1 MRRSLK
7 AISFMLIALIMIISC
22 EKKEQVK
29 SDKFAVDPYPVMKRA
44 MEKGKFLIIIFES
57 ETCKYC
63 ERLNKEV
70 LSDLK
75 VKEAMIKNGVEI
87 AIVDVNGDRTVID
100 PPEKKEVNEQILA
113 YLYRITGYPT
123 IIVFDKNNNYQVL
136 YKIPGFIDKESF
148 LDLLYYLG
156 TGCYQKNI
164 DIRKFREMGRK
175 C

>member
-1 MRRSLK
+1 MRYISLL
-7 AISFMLIALIMIISC
+7 FFLIIAVFLISC
-22 EKKEQVK
+22 DKKEEAK
-29 SDKFAVDPYPVMKRA
+29 SDKFAVDPYPVIKKA
-44 MEKGKFLIIIFES
+44 MEEGKFLIIIFES

-70 LSDLK
+70 LADLK
-75 VKEAMIKNGVEI
+75 VKEAMIKNNVAI
-87 AIVDVNGDRTVID
+87 AIVDANGSRTVID

-113 YLYRITGYPT
+113 YLYRIRGFPT
-123 IIVFDKNNNYQVL
+123 IVVFDKDNDYRVL

-156 TGCYQKNI
+156 TGCYKKNI
-164 DIRKFREMGRK
+164 DIRKFREMGRQ

>member
-1 MRRSLK
+1 MNKFKIFISLFLVSLF
-7 AISFMLIALIMIISC
+7 ILSC
-22 EKKEQVK
+22 EKKEQTAK
-29 SDKFAVDPYPVMKRA
+29 SDKFVVDPYPVMKRA
-44 MEKGKFLIIIFES
+44 MESGKFLIVVFES

-70 LSDLK
+70 LADMK
-75 VKEAMIKNGVEI
+75 VKEAMIKNGVEV

-123 IIVFDKNNNYQVL
+123 IIVFDKDNNYQVL
-136 YKIPGFIDKESF
+136 YKIPGFVDKENF

-156 TGCYQKNI
+156 TGCYKKNI

>member
-1 MRRSLK
+1 MRYISLVL
-7 AISFMLIALIMIISC
+7 IFILTFSFLGC
-22 EKKEQVK
+22 TKKEEAK
-29 SDKFAVDPYPVMKRA
+29 SDKFAVDPYPVIKNA
-44 MEKGKFLIIIFES
+44 MEKGKYLIIIFES

-75 VKEAMIKNGVEI
+75 VKEAAIKNNVEI
-87 AIVDVNGDRTVID
+87 AIVDVNGSRTVID

-123 IIVFDKNNNYQVL
+123 IIVFDKDQNYQVL
-136 YKIPGFIDKESF
+136 YKIPGYIDKESF

-156 TGCYQKNI
+156 TGCYKKNI

>member
-1 MRRSLK
+1 MKK
-7 AISFMLIALIMIISC
+7 AFKIFLTILVVFLISSC
-22 EKKEQVK
+22 EKGKEAK
-29 SDKFAVDPYPVMKRA
+29 SEKFAVDPYPVMKKA
-44 MEKGKFLIIIFES
+44 MEEGKFLIVIFES

-75 VKEAMIKNGVEI
+75 VKEAAIKNGVEI

-123 IIVFDKNNNYQVL
+123 IMVFDKNKDYQVL

-156 TGCYQKNI
+156 TGCYEKGI